1 MSHFHI
7 LVFNCEPISLFLDKF
22 DKINN
27 FPPEPDKLY
36 ILEASFNHK
45 QEQEKVAK
53 IGKIKNDGYGSL
65 NQFRN
70 YERH

>member
-7 LVFNCEPISLFLDKF
+7 LVFNGEIISLFLDNF

-27 FPPEPDKLY
+27 FLPEPDKLY

-45 QEQEKVAK
+45 QEQEKR
-53 IGKIKNDGYGSL
+53 GKKGK
-65 NQFRN
+65 
-70 YERH
+70 